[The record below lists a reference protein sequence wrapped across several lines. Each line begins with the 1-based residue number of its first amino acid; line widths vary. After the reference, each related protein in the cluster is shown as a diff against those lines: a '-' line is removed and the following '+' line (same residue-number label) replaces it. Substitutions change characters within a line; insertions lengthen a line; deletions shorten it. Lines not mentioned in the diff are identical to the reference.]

1 MTDDNTSV
9 TASELRDQH
18 ATRQTETAE
27 RAVALLRDG
36 KSQTDVAEALDLH
49 PATVS
54 GIACRNAVYAHDQSE
69 AAKELDPT
77 L

>member
-1 MTDDNTSV
+1 MTDTNTSV
-9 TASELRDQH
+9 TASELRDCRE
-18 ATRQTETAE
+18 ARQTETAE

-36 KSQTDVAEALDLH
+36 HSQTEVAEALDLH

-54 GIACRNAVYAHDQSE
+54 GIACRNVVYAHDQSE
-69 AAKELDPT
+69 AAKDLDPT

>member
-1 MTDDNTSV
+1 MTDNNTSV
-9 TASELRDQH
+9 TASELCDQH